1 MPRVIAKQ
9 SVRHSAVYL
18 LYLAVAAVITW
29 PLVTVMESTLFGG
42 FLTDAYQTARHIW
55 WIQHAITTGQSVI
68 FQPALGYPDGL
79 HGAWLWASPLE
90 YFPGWL
96 FAFVL
101 PVNSA
106 TNLMLL
112 VQMALNGWAVY
123 VLARHLTRHEAA
135 ALIAGLIFLAYPA
148 LQSRIYGGHVGVLAL
163 WPLPLSLYALHRLAA
178 DRRRRW
184 YILAALLFA
193 LSIAGNSTLL
203 VYYLLPVMAVF
214 CAYLLLTGQYIWLR
228 RSLLA
233 MIGGGL
239 LALALLVPLALE
251 TRSAPQYNPDIGGSI
266 TYSADLLAVVS
277 PSFFH
282 PLFEHVDYPRRVL
295 GVNLLEGTGYLGL
308 IALGL
313 ALIGVLRRRAARWWL
328 ALALIAW
335 VLSLGPLLKVFDQP
349 VMLGVDDFASYI
361 VMPWAFIQ
369 QLPVFDIS
377 RTPGRFNLTLG
388 LALAIMAGYGA
399 AILWRWLTPRLRLRW
414 RGALW
419 LALALLIL
427 FEYQMFW
434 PMPGDDARVPAEVR
448 ALAGQGDGRA
458 VFNVPWDN
466 RLLAKRG
473 LWLQAYH
480 QQPML
485 AGQFIR
491 DTPVNPARLAVLQAT
506 LDPALLNTAG
516 VGVVIWHKEASE
528 ESARLGQRARDQLG
542 APRFE
547 DDRLALFDV
556 PVPVA
561 SDGAAVAFVAVPAV
575 DDGESLATGG
585 AVYLYAPAPG
595 WVDLDLTLR
604 PTPATGDPRAVSLLL
619 DNAPVHRWTV
629 DAGSGPATRTLYL
642 PEAGFYTARLELDPP
657 CPQAISPALTCR
669 ALAVD
674 EVTARFVAENEDGV
688 AGVAF
693 ERDLMLRRAD
703 LDTADAGRGAL
714 TVRLWWDAGQPISG
728 DDVRFVHVI
737 GPDGVQVTG
746 IDSPPGAFVGQ
757 LMETLTLDLPPDLA
771 PGAYR
776 VYTGWYR
783 YPSLERFAVLDDRPE
798 AVNRLV
804 QVGAFTIDGDEP

>member
-1 MPRVIAKQ
+1 MRRVIAKQ
-9 SVRHSAVYL
+9 SVKHSAVYL
-18 LYLAVAAVITW
+18 LYLGIAVVITW
-29 PLVTVMESTLFGG
+29 PLITVMESTLFGG

-55 WIQHAITTGQSVI
+55 WIQHALSSGQSVI

-79 HGAWLWASPLE
+79 HGAWLWANPLE

-96 FAFVL
+96 FAFAL

-112 VQMALNGWAVY
+112 TQLALNGWAVY

-135 ALIAGLIFLAYPA
+135 ALLAGLIFLAYPA

-163 WPLPLSLYALHRLAA
+163 WPLPLYLYALHRLAG

-184 YILAALLFA
+184 FALAAILFA
-193 LSIAGNSTLL
+193 LSSAGNSTLL
-203 VYYLLPVMAVF
+203 VYYLLPVTAVF
-214 CAYLLLTGQYIWLR
+214 CAYLLLTGQTIWLR

-233 MIGGGL
+233 IAIGGV
-239 LALALLVPLALE
+239 LALTLLVPLALE
-251 TRSAPQYNPDIGGSI
+251 TRSTPQYNPEIGGSV

-282 PLFEHVDYPRRVL
+282 PLFEHLDYPRRVL
-295 GVNLLEGTGYLGL
+295 GVNLLEGTGYLG
-308 IALGL
+308 IVVVAL
-313 ALIGVLRRRAARWWL
+313 ALVGVLRRRAAHWWL

-335 VLSLGPLLKVFDQP
+335 ALSLGPLLKVFDQP
-349 VMLGVDDFASYI
+349 VTVGVDDFATYI
-361 VMPWAFIQ
+361 AMPWAFFQ
-369 QLPVFDIS
+369 RLPVFDIS

-399 AILWRWLTPRLRLRW
+399 AIVWRWLTPRLRLRW

-419 LALALLIL
+419 LALAALIL
-427 FEYQMFW
+427 FEYQTFW
-434 PMPGDDARVPAEVR
+434 PMPSDDARVPAAVR
-448 ALAGQGDGRA
+448 ALAENADGRA
-458 VFNVPWDN
+458 VFDVPWDN

-480 QQPML
+480 QQPVL

-506 LDPALLNTAG
+506 LDPALLNAAG
-516 VGVVIWHKEASE
+516 VGVVIWHKEGGAE
-528 ESARLGQRARDQLG
+528 AARLGQRARDQLG
-542 APRFE
+542 APWFE

-556 PVPVA
+556 PA
-561 SDGAAVAFVAVPAV
+561 SGAEPDFVAVPAF
-575 DDGESLATGG
+575 DADEPLTTSG

-595 WVDLDLTLR
+595 WFDLDLRLR
-604 PTPATGDPRAVSLLL
+604 PDPDNGEARTVSLLL
-619 DNAPVHRWTV
+619 DNAPVNRWSV
-629 DAGSGPATRTLYL
+629 AAHAENMTRTLYL

-657 CPQAISPALTCR
+657 CPQAISPALTCH

-674 EVTARFVAENEDGV
+674 ALVARFVAEDEDGV
-688 AGVAF
+688 AGVTF
-693 ERDLMLRRAD
+693 ERHLTLRRAD
-703 LDTADAGRGAL
+703 LDAERDAL
-714 TVRLWWDAGQPISG
+714 TVRLWWDAGQPMGG

-737 GPDGVQVTG
+737 GPDGAQVAG
-746 IDSPPGAFVGQ
+746 LDSPPGAFAGQ
-757 LMETLTLDLPPDLA
+757 WMESLSIDLPPNLA

-804 QVGAFTIDGDEP
+804 QLGAFSIDDDET